1 MKKLDLILT
10 SCILGISI
18 LFTGCSNNQKNESI
32 VQSRNNVS
40 SQDNKVK
47 QETIDSKDAIFLVDK
62 KIFEDGII
70 SLNCKEIT
78 ADNIIFEVTNKS
90 KYDVDWLQLNISLDG
105 TQLSLYADSSSDQN
119 IKAGETREIVQV
131 GDIGIPEHN
140 KMSLSGDIFI
150 DGYSKGTIDVCDVD
164 LGGNENTYSTLEKEK
179 LVYDDENVTVY
190 FNSID
195 INQMNFCIENKMG
208 NAITV
213 GFWGDEDLTID
224 GSVYGSSVTTINSHS
239 SGIYIGCLYSSS
251 NDNIQIMDFQKIDGI
266 MKIKNQEN
274 QDIESINLNFTSD

>member
-1 MKKLDLILT
+1 MKKITVLLI
-10 SCILGISI
+10 SCMLVGSI
-18 LFTGCSNNQKNESI
+18 LFTGCSGKQQNESN
-32 VQSRNNVS
+32 VHSRNNVS
-40 SQDNKVK
+40 SQDNKIE
-47 QETIDSKDAIFLVDK
+47 QATMDSEDTIFLVDK
-62 KIFEDGII
+62 VVFEDGII
-70 SLNCKEIT
+70 SLKCKEIT
-78 ADNIIFEVTNKS
+78 ANNIIFEATNKS
-90 KYDVDWLQLNISLDG
+90 KYDVEWLQLDISLDG

-131 GDIGIPEHN
+131 GDIDIPEHN

-150 DGYSKGTIDVCDVD
+150 DGSSKGTIDVCDVD

-179 LVYDDENVTVY
+179 RVYDDENVAVY

-213 GFWGDEDLTID
+213 GFWGDEDLKID
-224 GSVYGSSVTTINSHS
+224 GSVYGSSVATINSHS
-239 SGIYIGCLYSSS
+239 SGIYIGYLYSSS
-251 NDNIQIMDFQKIDGI
+251 NDNIQIMDFQKFDGI
-266 MKIKNQEN
+266 MKIKNQKN